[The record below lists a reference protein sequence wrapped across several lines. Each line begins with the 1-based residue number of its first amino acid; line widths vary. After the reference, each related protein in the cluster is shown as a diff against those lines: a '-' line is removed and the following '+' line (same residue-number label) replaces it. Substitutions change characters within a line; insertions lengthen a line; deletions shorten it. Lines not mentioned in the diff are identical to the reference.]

1 MTQLQK
7 FIAVLNLNLKIN
19 SFFFK
24 FKKTKFIIRIVK
36 LLIKNN
42 YFVGYKICL
51 IDSTKL
57 IIFFKLNFEKNRP
70 FMLSCVQVSKPNRV
84 IFIKYNQWSQ
94 SSSSL
99 LILSTTRGI
108 MTNKEAWAYR
118 LGGVV
123 LCKVT

>member
-51 IDSTKL
+51 SDSTKL
-57 IIFFKLNFEKNRP
+57 IIFFKLNFEK
-70 FMLSCVQVSKPNRV
+70 K
-84 IFIKYNQWSQ
+84 
-94 SSSSL
+94 
-99 LILSTTRGI
+99 
-108 MTNKEAWAYR
+108 
-118 LGGVV
+118 
-123 LCKVT
+123 

>member
-7 FIAVLNLNLKIN
+7 FIAVLNLNLKTN

-24 FKKTKFIIRIVK
+24 FKKTKFIVRIVK

-42 YFVGYKICL
+42 YFVGYKVCTS
-51 IDSTKL
+51 DSTKL
-57 IIFFKLNFEKNRP
+57 IIFFKLNFERNRP
-70 FMLSCVQVSKPNRV
+70 FMLSCIPISKPNRAV
-84 IFIKYNQWSQ
+84 FVKYNQWSQ

-99 LILSTTRGI
+99 LILSTTHGL
-108 MTNKEAWAYR
+108 MTNKEAWVHR
-118 LGGVV
+118 LGGIV

>member
-1 MTQLQK
+1 MTQLQN
-7 FIAVLNLNLKIN
+7 FIAILNLNLKTN

-24 FKKTKFIIRIVK
+24 FKRTKFILRIVK

-42 YFVGYKICL
+42 YFIGYKVCN
-51 IDSTKL
+51 IDPTKL

-70 FMLSCVQVSKPNRV
+70 FMLSCVQISKPNRV
-84 IFIKYNQWSQ
+84 VFIKCNQWSQ

-108 MTNKEAWAYR
+108 VTNKEAWAHR
-118 LGGVV
+118 LGGII
-123 LCKVT
+123 LCKIT